1 MNKYHVLALSLLI
14 LGIIVL
20 GYSTAI
26 GESEVIW
33 LVIIPII
40 IGHGIY
46 SFIGVIIIILA
57 IFTGMYAFIHAGGWV
72 FADEELYD
80 EYYPPRPRAKPG
92 ARSRAPLAGTQPPR
106 PAPRPRVSGGGVIL
120 IGPIPI
126 IFGSDNKTAMILSIL
141 AIIIMIIAVIAIFG
155 GFFIPR

>member
-1 MNKYHVLALSLLI
+1 MNKYHVIALSLLI

-20 GYSTAI
+20 GYSAAI

-33 LVIIPII
+33 LVIIPIF

-46 SFIGVIIIILA
+46 SFVGVVIIILA
-57 IFTGMYAFIHAGGWV
+57 IFIGIYAFIQGGW
-72 FADEELYD
+72 ALAGDEFYD
-80 EYYPPRPRAKPG
+80 DYYPPPPRPKPG
-92 ARSRAPLAGTQPPR
+92 AHPPPR
-106 PAPRPRVSGGGVIL
+106 TAPHPRPKVHGGGVIL

-126 IFGSDNKTAMILSIL
+126 IFGSDNKTAIILSIL
-141 AIIIMIIAVIAIFG
+141 AIIIMIIAIIALFG